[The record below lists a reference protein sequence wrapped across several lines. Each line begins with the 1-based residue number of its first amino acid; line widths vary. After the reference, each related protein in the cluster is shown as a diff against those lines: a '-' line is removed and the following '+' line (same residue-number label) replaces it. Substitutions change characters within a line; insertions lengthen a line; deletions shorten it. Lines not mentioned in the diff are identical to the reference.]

1 MDDLLT
7 VASGSFGTIY
17 RGSYK
22 LTNGGKYTIALKTI
36 RLDVEKGREKDRE
49 RLELLKVFLPD
60 VIVSCSRSFS
70 ERRRQNEEF

>member
-1 MDDLLT
+1 MIKRFKSKRKSQGEFGFLSTILLT

-49 RLELLKVFLPD
+49 RLELLKVFF
-60 VIVSCSRSFS
+60 I
-70 ERRRQNEEF
+70 